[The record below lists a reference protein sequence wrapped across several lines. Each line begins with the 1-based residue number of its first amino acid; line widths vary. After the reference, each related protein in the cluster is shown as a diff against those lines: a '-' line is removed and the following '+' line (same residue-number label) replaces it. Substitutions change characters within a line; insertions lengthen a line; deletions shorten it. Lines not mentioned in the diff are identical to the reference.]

1 MTKTNTV
8 KEKMERIG
16 FIGIGLMG
24 HGMAKNLLAKG
35 YPLTFKV
42 HRNRANLADLTAAGA
57 VEVGDARALVAASDI
72 VFFCVTGT
80 PQVEEIIYGADG
92 LLTALTGA
100 PPVAA
105 RPPPAGARDELGAA
119 RRPSL
124 GDGMLV
130 VDCSTSEPDSTARIR
145 SDLAERGVIYI
156 DAPLAR
162 TPKEAEEG
170 RLNTMVGADAA
181 TFERL
186 QPVLKAFC
194 ENVIHVGPPGHGH
207 VLKLVNNF
215 LALSIAT
222 STAEAFAAAAKSG
235 LSLRKLYEVVTAGG
249 VNSGV
254 FQMIAAKAV
263 EGDLTG
269 MKFTISNGRKD
280 MSYYTH
286 LAESHGTASYIG
298 EAVHQSLV
306 QAAALGLGDRFM
318 PSLIEAQE
326 KLNGI
331 KIVPR

>member
-1 MTKTNTV
+1 
-8 KEKMERIG
+8 MERIG

-35 YPLTFKV
+35 YRLAFKV
-42 HRNRANLADLTAAGA
+42 HRNRDNLADLIAAGA
-57 VEVGDARALVAASDI
+57 VEAKNTPALVAASDI
-72 VFFCVTGT
+72 VFFCVTGS
-80 PQVEEIIYGADG
+80 PQVEQIIYGDDG
-92 LLTALTGA
+92 LIA
-100 PPVAA
+100 AA
-105 RPPPAGARDELGAA
+105 R
-119 RRPSL
+119 
-124 GDGMLV
+124 DGLV
-130 VDCSTSEPDSTARIR
+130 IVDCSTSEPESTARIR
-145 SDLAERGVIYI
+145 ADLAAKNVTYI

-170 RLNTMVGADAA
+170 RLNTMVGAEA
-181 TFERL
+181 TDFERL

-215 LALSIAT
+215 LAMSIAA
-222 STAEAFAAAAKSG
+222 STAEAFAIAAKSG
-235 LSLRKLYEVVTAGG
+235 LSLRKLHEVISAGG

-254 FQMIAAKAV
+254 FQMIAGKAV

-269 MKFTISNGRKD
+269 MKFTIVNGRKD

-286 LAESHGTASYIG
+286 LAEAHGAASYIG

-306 QAAALGLGDRFM
+306 QATALGLGGKFM

-331 KIVPR
+331 QIVPR